1 VKFVLEA
8 VDSSTGCVELD
19 VMLHFDNVEELCK
32 TLGIDSSG
40 FNPVYPVRIRPPNR
54 MDSLPYKVHTNREL
68 SLMLK
73 GNKPLAV
80 FFDVCSRGSEAEA
93 ISEERLFEPYVAA
106 GRFTKRVQD
115 GVRIKGSDREHR
127 RVLYAQ
133 PGEEWRIEAYLL
145 MDKVAVVPHRRDRPP
160 RTGSS

>member
-40 FNPVYPVRIRPPNR
+40 FNPEVTYDLDSSDVGRLRERYGLKFDPGVYPVRIRPPNR

-115 GVRIKGSDREHR
+115 GVRI
-127 RVLYAQ
+127 
-133 PGEEWRIEAYLL
+133 
-145 MDKVAVVPHRRDRPP
+145 
-160 RTGSS
+160 